1 MPHPIWMGLTEF
13 SKINVRIARRRAIM
27 CDMRPFG
34 TTEQLARRRKRAL
47 RLLRQG
53 KTPQDVARKVG
64 TTERSVRR
72 WQHQAD
78 AVPSQLARRHP
89 GRPARLSEEQ
99 VVQLKAAL
107 RAGALAQGYVENY
120 WTLARIAQLIR
131 KLFAVRYKVNAVW
144 YLLRRVGWSNQKPQR
159 RSFGGDPAAVVRW
172 RRSTWYRI
180 KKVA

>member
-1 MPHPIWMGLTEF
+1 
-13 SKINVRIARRRAIM
+13 M
-27 CDMRPFG
+27 CDNVHMRPFG

-53 KTPQDVARKVG
+53 KSPQYVARKVG
-64 TTERSVRR
+64 ATDRSVRR
-72 WQHQAD
+72 WQQQGRAPHPKTA
-78 AVPSQLARRHP
+78 PHTP

-99 VVQLKAAL
+99 VVQLQAAL
-107 RAGALAQGYVENY
+107 CAGALAQGYVEDY

-131 KLFAVRYKVNAVW
+131 KMFAVRYKVNAVW
-144 YLLRRVGWSNQKPQR
+144 YLLRRIGWSNQKPQR
-159 RSFGGDPAAVVRW
+159 RSFGGDPTAVVRW